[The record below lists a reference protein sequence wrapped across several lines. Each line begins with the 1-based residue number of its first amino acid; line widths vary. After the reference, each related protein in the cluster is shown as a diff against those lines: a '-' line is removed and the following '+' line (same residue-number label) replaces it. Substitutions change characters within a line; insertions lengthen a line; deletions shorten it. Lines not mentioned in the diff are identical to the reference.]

1 MTENS
6 VQVSITIN
14 GFGKGISCQ
23 RRIALQ
29 ELESSIGRITQEMG
43 NSLLQA
49 GIEELNRRIRQT
61 VPGSWQNVGTERR
74 GVLSSLGMICYQRR
88 IYVDKKG
95 RRRIPV
101 DEVLGVGHYGRDS
114 LNVREMGAYLAC
126 TGSYRRA
133 ASQLSWLVKGKV
145 SQSASIVWGKR
156 WGVAAFAKR
165 RQEIDRSAGRHLV

>member
-1 MTENS
+1 
-6 VQVSITIN
+6 
-14 GFGKGISCQ
+14 
-23 RRIALQ
+23 
-29 ELESSIGRITQEMG
+29 
-43 NSLLQA
+43 
-49 GIEELNRRIRQT
+49 
-61 VPGSWQNVGTERR
+61 
-74 GVLSSLGMICYQRR
+74 MICYQRR